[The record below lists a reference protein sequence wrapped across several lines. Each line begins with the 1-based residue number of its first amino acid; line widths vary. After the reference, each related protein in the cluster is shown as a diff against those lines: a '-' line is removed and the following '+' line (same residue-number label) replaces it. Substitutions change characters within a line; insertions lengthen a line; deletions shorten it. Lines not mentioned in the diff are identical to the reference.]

1 MDCLE
6 LLNKVRIPAH
16 LGPHA
21 DVATQFLIP
30 ISILQ
35 VFKSTHVLA
44 KAYMD
49 WIGPP
54 SLREVLAC
62 GKFKLLP
69 QPNTCILSNRG
80 ATISFCQ
87 LETLPLTC
95 K

>member
-44 KAYMD
+44 K
-49 WIGPP
+49 
-54 SLREVLAC
+54 
-62 GKFKLLP
+62 GKP
-69 QPNTCILSNRG
+69 AGNTC
-80 ATISFCQ
+80 
-87 LETLPLTC
+87 
-95 K
+95 